1 MTLAEVAVSRST
13 SPEDSAI
20 VRLPTITAEATARF
34 AGAEPFPHAVFDDTL
49 MLPSESVL
57 ASFPDERWQSWRRYR
72 DEYQRG
78 KLICS
83 DVTRMSPLLQRLVAE
98 CSAPPFLDALAA
110 LTGVGQL
117 IPDPYLEGG
126 GLHATLAGGTLAPHT
141 DFHVY
146 TRLGLYRRLNVLVY
160 LNPEWTD
167 ADGGALQLFA
177 TGSGA
182 PSVEIAPVFG
192 RLVVFRTDDRSPHG
206 FTTPVAAGRV
216 RRSLAFYYYTA
227 TESAE
232 FAGDTNTYWLDH
244 GAAGRMRRRV
254 RLAAYRALLTGSRA
268 CSFAA
273 HRCNPNLGSRVRPD

>member
-1 MTLAEVAVSRST
+1 MTLAEVEASRST
-13 SPEDSAI
+13 SPEESVVA
-20 VRLPTITAEATARF
+20 RLPTITAAATARF
-34 AGAEPFPHAVFDDTL
+34 ADAQPFPHAVFDDTVS
-49 MLPSESVL
+49 LPSESVV
-57 ASFPDERWQSWRRYR
+57 AAFPDERWKSWRRYR

-83 DVTRMSPLLQRLVAE
+83 DVTRMPPLLRRLVAD
-98 CSAPPFLDALAA
+98 CNAPPFLDALAE

-160 LNPEWTD
+160 LNPGWTD
-167 ADGGALQLFA
+167 ADGGELQLFA
-177 TGSGA
+177 PGSA
-182 PSVEIAPVFG
+182 EPSVEIAPVFG

-206 FTTPVAAGRV
+206 FTTPVAPGRV

-227 TESAE
+227 TESDE
-232 FAGDTNTYWLDH
+232 FAGDTNTYWRDH
-244 GAAGRMRRRV
+244 GTSGRMRRRI